1 MNRKFIL
8 SVMNILT
15 LCVVIAGVSVF
26 FVNNDSWI
34 GLVLILLGIFCLIS
48 LIPFKISLRSAQ
60 PDVFFGIIDN
70 GILAILA
77 IVGGHFGGVAGAIIG
92 GVVGNAITDGI
103 AGIFEGYY
111 AEKLRS
117 FMVNEERTML
127 KSAVGK
133 MAGCLLGA
141 GFILVLAHFMK
152 L

>member
-117 FMVNEERTML
+117 FMVNEGRTML

-141 GFILVLAHFMK
+141 GFVLGVANLVI
-152 L
+152 